1 MNWRHDAGIA
11 YAILRLT
18 FGVDFLTHGAPR
30 LGHLAAFVA
39 QTVGDFRDT
48 LLPGWSVAAFATAIP
63 FIEVLTGI
71 LLITGLRLRIVL
83 PLLGLFLMTLVFGT
97 TLRGRYDIVAEQ
109 LAYVLITAIL
119 TATRSFD
126 LFSLDKR
133 FGKDRSWQ

>member
-1 MNWRHDAGIA
+1 LTWRHDAGVA

-30 LGHLAAFVA
+30 VVHLAAFVA
-39 QTVGDFRDT
+39 MTVGDFRET
-48 LLPGWSVAAFATAIP
+48 FLPSWSVAAFATAIP
-63 FIEVLTGI
+63 FIEVAAGL
-71 LLITGLRLRIVL
+71 LLIAGLRLRIVL
-83 PLLGLFLMTLVFGT
+83 PLLGIFLLTLVFGT

-119 TATRSFD
+119 TAARSFD

-133 FGKDRSWQ
+133 FFPDRLEP